1 VVCLKSVKSIS
12 AMPQS
17 YFNTYFYISLIQ
29 HRPYDFESKEVF
41 LIVVSND
48 FTLWG
53 QKSSGVGKK

>member
-1 VVCLKSVKSIS
+1 
-12 AMPQS
+12 MPQS

-29 HRPYDFESKEVF
+29 YRPYDFESKDVF

-48 FTLWG
+48 FIVWG